1 MPTTYKTC
9 PIHTKYQCEAISCEQ
24 IPSSAQIYK
33 CWKCITSENI
43 NTHSLIAIKEIVE
56 AADDK
61 TILEKWP
68 PLKDQ
73 ENILQ
78 KVAKV
83 YSETE
88 SKYPKKEIE
97 RKIEIFFDEMEKKI
111 KEQIQ
116 QHKEQMLYL
125 SGVYCDTSRTV
136 KSIYEEIA
144 TLDTFKKLVINSTD
158 EYSQQRLVEFIQQ
171 KYEAIQYNTE
181 KLSLAIKQHE
191 EMNCLFDF
199 EKPNEIQSRILDS
212 IKQINFF
219 VLDNDEEVHDY
230 QSNFTPSSLYSS
242 NFEEKLFEES
252 QHPQIDLIMKL
263 LSNKFNFCNDQFLR
277 EIRLK
282 LYKLK
287 NYFSKISIEN
297 AFIQDKQP
305 LTFETLNTQQLEEYS
320 QIGFLI
326 SNQSNTN
333 NILESSC
340 NSESPQNNQLAK
352 SNVQSSPSLVQN
364 LQKLLRVSQ
373 INELLKTQEQR
384 SMKLNFQKT
393 EFKDSHFACL
403 VGIDSQRNA
412 VFKQTKE
419 GYCSAYLNIP
429 IMNELMYVMRIKL
442 DTKNNNYHQFC
453 GLVAT
458 QIKDIQYMHQ
468 QDVIF
473 TLKDDRVGTSKK
485 KGNYLHQNGVR
496 QKYREFEIH
505 FCVAQQV
512 FIFADYPNYDNINVI
527 PKDRFKNIHANENY
541 VFAFELYYSEDK
553 ITVTHL
559 QITDQ
564 FPEMQPKN
572 S

>member
-1 MPTTYKTC
+1 MPTTYKIC
-9 PIHTKYQCEAISCEQ
+9 PIHSKYSCEAILCEQ
-24 IPSSAQIYK
+24 SPSSPQIYK

-43 NTHSLIAIKEIVE
+43 NTHSLITIKEIVE

-61 TILEKWP
+61 TVLEKWP
-68 PLKDQ
+68 PLRDQ

-78 KVAKV
+78 KVANV

-88 SKYPKKEIE
+88 SKYPKKEIV
-97 RKIEIFFDEMEKKI
+97 RKIEIFFDEMERKI

-125 SGVYCDTSRTV
+125 TEVYCDTSKTV

-144 TLDTFKKLVINSTD
+144 NLDTFKQLVINSTD

-171 KYEAIQYNTE
+171 KYEAIQYNTD

-230 QSNFTPSSLYSS
+230 QSNLTPSSQCSS

-252 QHPQIDLIMKL
+252 LNPQIDLIMKL
-263 LSNKFNFCNDQFLR
+263 LSNRFNFCNDQFLR
-277 EIRLK
+277 EIRQK

-287 NYFSKISIEN
+287 SYFSKISIEN

-305 LTFETLNTQQLEEYS
+305 LTFESLNAQQLEEYA
-320 QIGFLI
+320 QIGYLI
-326 SNQSNTN
+326 SNQQNSN
-333 NILESSC
+333 NILESSYQ
-340 NSESPQNNQLAK
+340 SESPQNNQLVK
-352 SNVQSSPSLVQN
+352 SNMQSSPSLIQN

-403 VGIDSQRNA
+403 VGVDSQKNA
-412 VFKQTKE
+412 VLKQTKE

-442 DTKNNNYHQFC
+442 DTKNNSYHQFC

-468 QDVIF
+468 QDIIF
-473 TLKDDRVGTSKK
+473 TLKDDRVGATKK

-527 PKDRFKNIHANENY
+527 PKDRFKNIHINENY
-541 VFAFELYYSEDK
+541 VFAFELYYPEDK

-572 S
+572 N